1 MKQLSWP
8 NTIQLTLSIQHSN
21 ELRLL
26 FQHNALPAIEYLN
39 ITIENLHTT
48 LPSNINIST
57 LNIQLSKDS
66 LRETINGGT
75 HLKILILRYITLSD
89 AIILIGSLT
98 MPLLEE
104 LILIDMYDDSKLF
117 LHLLL

>member
-1 MKQLSWP
+1 MRQLSWP
-8 NTIQLTLSIQHSN
+8 NTIQLTLSIQHSS
-21 ELRLL
+21 ELKLL

-39 ITIENLHTT
+39 ITIENLHTN
-48 LPSNINIST
+48 LPSNINISA
-57 LNIQLSKDS
+57 LNKDS
-66 LRETINGGT
+66 LRETANGGT
-75 HLKILILRYITLSD
+75 HLKILILRYITLHD